1 MARERDSQRAKLY
14 TAERSIGR
22 GVELPDL
29 TDIAKYLDRSMAQQW
44 YRRHY
49 GADLTGYF
57 LHDGRGCSAAAGGLC
72 WGRRANLTFPRWS
85 RCERVV
91 LHELAH
97 SITHSRYGVE
107 FAAHGWRFAAV
118 FLDLVRHFM
127 GAEAGERL
135 RLAFRE
141 NRVRYAAP
149 RKGRPMTP
157 EQRSQAVERLAAA
170 RRPARTDGAH

>member
-1 MARERDSQRAKLY
+1 MTRERDSQRSKLY
-14 TAERSIGR
+14 TAEHTIPRGLELREMDAIIG
-22 GVELPDL
+22 
-29 TDIAKYLDRSMAQQW
+29 YLERVMAHQW

-49 GADLTGYF
+49 GAIDRYELQ
-57 LHDGRGCSAAAGGLC
+57 DGRGRSSAAGGLA
-72 WGRRANLTFPRWS
+72 WRSTARMTFPTWS
-85 RCERVV
+85 RCERIL

-97 SITHSRYGVE
+97 AITRKLHGFE
-107 FAAHGWRFAAV
+107 CAAHGWQFAAV

-127 GAEAGERL
+127 GAEVGEQL